1 MKSTIRVFLAI
12 LAAMSMTFASAQLA
26 PCKANKSDDILK
38 KARQLDLLNH
48 HLPLVLKKDQINKLL
63 VVVEKAR
70 ARVDQIR
77 ALEAS
82 DLLKFETKVDDAVN
96 KGVNK
101 DMVPA
106 KSLLVELNKLFT
118 AFSIRR
124 AIAATENAEEGLAV
138 SKKKLN
144 EGQRKAAMNSHEC
157 KAFDPNVDVA
167 KLSDDDKLKFY
178 IKDVVLDP
186 YAYDLMIRM
195 SKAGT

>member
-1 MKSTIRVFLAI
+1 MKSFIRVFLAV
-12 LAAMSMTFASAQLA
+12 LAAMSMTVALAQIS
-26 PCKANKSDDILK
+26 PDKAKKSDEILK

-48 HLPLVLKKDQINKLL
+48 LLPLVLTKAQINKLL

-77 ALEAS
+77 LMEAS
-82 DLLKFETKVDDAVN
+82 DLLKYESKMDDAVS

-118 AFSIRR
+118 AFAVRR
-124 AIAATENAEEGLAV
+124 AIAAGENADEVLAV
-138 SKKKLN
+138 FKKELN
-144 EGQRKAAMNSHEC
+144 EGQRKAAMNSHDF
-157 KAFDPNVDVA
+157 KAFDPNVDVS
-167 KLSDDDKLKFY
+167 KLTDDDKLKFY

-186 YAYDLMIRM
+186 YAYDLMIKM
-195 SKAGT
+195 SKAGS